1 MEKRTVLGIL
11 SSALFSNRELPDTD
25 DWLSVYNELN
35 CHAVIAITAEIV
47 DRLDLPK
54 DLKAT
59 WKTRVLQIII
69 YNMQY
74 RYIQDSLPISVPYII
89 LKGTSAAQ
97 YYPHP
102 EYRTMGD
109 IDIMTKKEDYE
120 SACNEL
126 LQNGFNEIS
135 YHEEHAGRHR
145 CFVKQGIIVEVHLS
159 FAMLKDKQKAEYLD
173 ELIVNNINSSHIL
186 PDLINGLTILEHIY
200 QHLEEGLGLRQIIDW
215 MMFVEK
221 CLTDDQWQDFNKLV
235 LKTGLDKL
243 AIVTTRMC
251 EIYFGLPKREWCK
264 AAEDKV
270 CKQLMEYVLS
280 NGNFGKKKTSD
291 SDISE
296 NVLAYARNPKSIFK
310 LLQNQ
315 GLINWKAS
323 QKYKILRPFAWVYQ
337 MGRYIFRGLKRERAI
352 SQLKE
357 EFTAAK
363 RRNAMFDELGV

>member
-1 MEKRTVLGIL
+1 
-11 SSALFSNRELPDTD
+11 
-25 DWLSVYNELN
+25 
-35 CHAVIAITAEIV
+35 
-47 DRLDLPK
+47 
-54 DLKAT
+54 
-59 WKTRVLQIII
+59 
-69 YNMQY
+69 
-74 RYIQDSLPISVPYII
+74 
-89 LKGTSAAQ
+89 
-97 YYPHP
+97 
-102 EYRTMGD
+102 
-109 IDIMTKKEDYE
+109 
-120 SACNEL
+120 
-126 LQNGFNEIS
+126 
-135 YHEEHAGRHR
+135 
-145 CFVKQGIIVEVHLS
+145 
-159 FAMLKDKQKAEYLD
+159 
-173 ELIVNNINSSHIL
+173 
-186 PDLINGLTILEHIY
+186 
-200 QHLEEGLGLRQIIDW
+200 
-215 MMFVEK
+215 MFVEK
-221 CLTDDQWQDFNKLV
+221 CLAYDQWQDFNKLV

-264 AAEDKV
+264 AAEEKV

-296 NVLAYARNPKSIFK
+296 NVLAYARNPKSTFK